1 MNNEQLSFGH
11 AAPRLMWSR
20 LVRFVP
26 TAKFLT
32 LADAIKRT
40 AELYPKN
47 GFTFQDDSG
56 REVTYTF
63 PQIETATG
71 IRAAALQGMGLTK
84 GDRLALVIS
93 EPEDFVITFLAALR
107 VGIVPVPV
115 SPHLYPIRV
124 EVYCRQI
131 ARVLANARARAIVA
145 SAGNQIKILHSVAAF
160 AGSIK
165 VKSVG
170 ELHADREPEYPE
182 MEPDDL
188 AFLQYTSGSTRAPL
202 GVMVTYSSLFAN
214 VTALFT
220 GGLRIDPTR
229 DIGVTWLPLFHDM
242 GLVGFVLGPLFFGTP
257 VVFIPT
263 TRFVRNPSVWLNTI
277 DRHRATISFAP
288 TFAFAL
294 AARRV
299 RLSELESW
307 DLSCVR
313 ILGCGAEPINPAIM
327 RRFVGRFAQYCKLDP
342 NVILPSYGLAEA
354 TLAVTMKPLGEPMQ
368 IRSIDRAVFERKG
381 VAREAAK
388 GHPAVEH
395 VACGTPLPGFKLQI
409 TTKTGAVLPE
419 RTQGEIRISGP
430 SIAAGYFHNA
440 KAWGR
445 VYRNGWLRTGDLG
458 YLSDNQLYVAGRS
471 KDLIILNG
479 RNLHPQEIEWAV
491 AEVKGVR
498 AVVAFSRLGEQG
510 EELVVVVESHVN
522 NFEGLRVEI
531 EEAIQRVILTKPA
544 DIVFVE
550 PRSLSKTSSGKPR
563 RNHIRQQYL
572 KNRLALS
579 QVGVPK

>member
-1 MNNEQLSFGH
+1 MS
-11 AAPRLMWSR
+11 
-20 LVRFVP
+20 
-26 TAKFLT
+26 KFLT
-32 LADAIKRT
+32 LAQAIKRT
-40 AELYPKN
+40 AKLYPKK
-47 GFTFQDDSG
+47 GFTFQNDSG

-63 PQIETATG
+63 PQLETATG
-71 IRAAALQGMGLTK
+71 IRAAALQGMGLVK

-93 EPEDFVITFLAALR
+93 EPEDFVVTFLAALR

-115 SPHLYPIRV
+115 SPYLYPTSL
-124 EVYCRQI
+124 EVYCRQT
-131 ARVLANARARAIVA
+131 ARVLANARARAIVG
-145 SAGNQIKILHSVAAF
+145 SSGNLINILHSVAR
-160 AGSIK
+160 AGSIR
-165 VKSVG
+165 VKSVS
-170 ELHADREPEYPE
+170 ELHADGEPEYPE
-182 MEPDDL
+182 IEPHDL
-188 AFLQYTSGSTRAPL
+188 AFLQYTSGSTSDPR

-220 GGLRIDPTR
+220 FLRIDPNR
-229 DIGVTWLPLFHDM
+229 DICVTWLPLHHDM
-242 GLVGFVLGPLFFGTP
+242 GLVGFVLVPLFFGMP

-288 TFAFAL
+288 SFAFGL

-299 RLSELESW
+299 PLAELKSW
-307 DLSCVR
+307 NLSCVR
-313 ILGCGAEPINPAIM
+313 ILGCGAEPVNPAIM
-327 RRFVGRFAQYCKLDP
+327 REFVGKFAPCKLDP

-368 IRSIDRAVFERKG
+368 TWSVDRPVFEKKG
-381 VAREAAK
+381 AAREAAK

-430 SIAAGYFHNA
+430 SIAAGYFRNA
-440 KAWGR
+440 KAWRR

-458 YLSDNQLYVAGRS
+458 YVSDDRLYVTGRT

-479 RNLHPQEIEWAV
+479 RNLHPQEIEWAA

-498 AVVAFSRLGEQG
+498 AVAAFSRPGEQG

-544 DIVFVE
+544 DVVFVE
-550 PRSLSKTSSGKPR
+550 PRSLSKTSSGKLK

-572 KNRLALS
+572 ENRLPLS
-579 QVGVPK
+579 RVGVFK